1 MFATCFDWLSPFVW
15 FYVVLYF
22 SHVPVC
28 CFFQLILLTFG
39 CQQLLT
45 LLILESFILQPT
57 FWLSVMVTVTGV
69 VETDSH
75 LFTSQM
81 PTPAERHMNS
91 LMDSK
96 FVDERSWSSMH
107 ARRQNSHLH
116 VSMFLVSILTYILLC
131 SYAVRYFW
139 MTSTSCHL
147 RSCSSSTESFWRLKC
162 TGTVRYKTDICF
174 YEIIP

>member
-1 MFATCFDWLSPFVW
+1 MFATCFNWLSPFVW

-131 SYAVRYFW
+131 CSLFLDDINQLSLTFHVRAVHPRKAFGDW
-139 MTSTSCHL
+139 NVRAQFVT
-147 RSCSSSTESFWRLKC
+147 RLISVF
-162 TGTVRYKTDICF
+162 TR
-174 YEIIP
+174 